1 MTLRPGGTFALLGMT
16 FVMLVVTGSA
26 ASRAAAAG
34 CGATPGLLCSQVEV
48 PLDRS
53 GQTPGSISLHVEVLP
68 PTSTP
73 RGAVF
78 LIAGGPGQPSAA
90 VFSLGTPTVAA
101 EYRYLFPGYTL
112 IAYDTRGT
120 GQSTPIECSFTGAQN
135 APEAGASCAA
145 SLGAQR
151 DFYGTGD
158 QAEDLEAVRQTLGFD
173 RVALWGTSYG
183 TKLAVAYALAHPTHV
198 ERLLLDSVVPP
209 ELPDPLA
216 ANTLRMIPTA
226 LANFCATATCRAAD
240 PDFAGDVV
248 SLANSLTV
256 KPLTGEVLRANGS
269 RRVEVLNGLDLLSIV
284 IASDLNPG
292 LAAELPA
299 AVHAARLG
307 NAQPLLRV
315 EELTNL
321 GSSGQ
326 SADDVSSAV
335 YAATVCHDGPFPW
348 QPGTPVSDRTAAL
361 VGAIAALPVGTLG
374 PFGNWAAALGT
385 AGFCS
390 GWPGPTSGA
399 PLGVGPLPDVPVLA
413 LSGGSDM
420 RTPTVDAASVVARFP
435 QGHLLVV
442 PGIGHDVL
450 QSSSFC
456 AVAAVRSWVA
466 GNSVPTSC
474 PRPAVLAAPV
484 AAYSAARRPA
494 TPATRVQQT
503 FAAAA
508 NTLREAEA
516 AWLLFAESGGST
528 VAVPGLYSGLL
539 TASSRSLFLTGYS
552 ISPGVTITGHLT
564 VAAVTYPLIF
574 SGKLVVAGA
583 RASFGTLT
591 ASSGH
596 LTGTLAGKHVSR

>member
-1 MTLRPGGTFALLGMT
+1 MFALLGMT
-16 FVMLVVTGSA
+16 FVMLVVAGSA
-26 ASRAAAAG
+26 VSGAAAAG
-34 CGATPGLLCSQVEV
+34 CAGTPGLLCSQVEV

-68 PTSTP
+68 PSGTS

-78 LIAGGPGQPSAA
+78 LIAGGPGQPSAG
-90 VFSLGTPTVAA
+90 VFALGSPTAA
-101 EYRYLFPGYTL
+101 AGYRLLFPGYTL

-120 GQSTPIECSFTGAQN
+120 GQSTPIDCSFSDAQS
-135 APEAGASCAA
+135 APEAGAACAA

-158 QAEDLEAVRQTLGFD
+158 QVEDLEAVRQTLGFD

-183 TKLAVAYALAHPTHV
+183 TKLAVDYALAHPTHV

-226 LANFCATATCRAAD
+226 LANFCATPSCRAAD

-248 SLANSLTV
+248 SLANGLET
-256 KPLTGEVLRANGS
+256 KPLVGQVLRASGS
-269 RRVEVLNGLDLLSIV
+269 KKLEVLDGLDLLSLV
-284 IASDLNPG
+284 IAADLNPG

-307 NAQPLLRV
+307 SAQPLLRI
-315 EELTNL
+315 EELTTL

-348 QPGTPVSDRTAAL
+348 QPSTPVADRTSVL
-361 VGAIAALPVGTLG
+361 VGAIAALPAGTLG
-374 PFGNWAAALGT
+374 PFGSWAAALGT
-385 AGFCS
+385 APFCA

-399 PLGVGPLPDVPVLA
+399 PLGAGPLPDVPVLA
-413 LSGGSDM
+413 LSGGFDM

-456 AVAAVRSWVA
+456 AVDAVRSWIA
-466 GNSVPTSC
+466 GDSVPASC
-474 PRPAVLAAPV
+474 PRPAALAAPV
-484 AAYSAARRPA
+484 AAYSAGKPA
-494 TPATRVQQT
+494 ATSAARVQQT
-503 FAAAA
+503 LTTAA

-516 AWLLFAESGGST
+516 AWLLLVESGEST
-528 VAVPGLYSGLL
+528 VAAPGLYSGQLTTSSRNLSL
-539 TASSRSLFLTGYS
+539 TAYS
-552 ISPGVTITGHLT
+552 IAPGVTITGHLKI
-564 VAAVTYPLIF
+564 AALTYPLTF

-583 RASFGTLT
+583 RASLGTLT
-591 ASSGH
+591 ASKGH
-596 LTGTLAGKHVSR
+596 LSGTLAGKHVSG